1 MALPAWRV
9 KRVSMQTTVL
19 ETLIRLLE
27 QKAVPGT
34 DQIKQDISQNP
45 DFMLSDILDSVD
57 KVEFFLMLE
66 EALNISIPD
75 QDQDMLETFSQTVQ
89 YVDET

>member
-1 MALPAWRV
+1 
-9 KRVSMQTTVL
+9 MQTTVL

-27 QKAVPGT
+27 QKAVPGA
-34 DQIKQDISQNP
+34 DQIKQDIAQNP
-45 DFMLSDILDSVD
+45 YFMLSDILDSVD

-89 YVDET
+89 YVDEA

>member
-1 MALPAWRV
+1 MH
-9 KRVSMQTTVL
+9 TTVL
-19 ETLIRLLE
+19 ETLVRLLE
-27 QKAVPGT
+27 QKAVPGV
-34 DQIKQDISQNP
+34 DQIKQDITQNP

-89 YVDET
+89 YVDKT